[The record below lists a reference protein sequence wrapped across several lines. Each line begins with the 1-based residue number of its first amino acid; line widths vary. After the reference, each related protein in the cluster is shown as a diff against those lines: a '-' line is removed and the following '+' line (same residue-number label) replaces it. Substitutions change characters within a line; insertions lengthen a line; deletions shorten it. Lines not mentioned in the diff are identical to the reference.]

1 MLGHTDCSID
11 PEDPEPAQNKQ
22 SPGTQ
27 SKQFKTECAI
37 DTIETAPAVCST
49 SPKELSST
57 PKKRKFSIF
66 QKKGDQSQSL
76 NKVKTKSLQLGLNE
90 LDAICDNFEEAGLNA
105 GKGKDSALF
114 WDYSAAFGFIHDG
127 DWRLFVFINNFPYFV
142 FFSTVSND

>member
-22 SPGTQ
+22 SPATQ
-27 SKQFKTECAI
+27 SKQFQTAIECDI
-37 DTIETAPAVCST
+37 DTVGTAPAVCST
-49 SPKELSST
+49 SPKELCST

-114 WDYSAAFGFIHDG
+114 WDYSAAFGFIDCC
-127 DWRLFVFINNFPYFV
+127 DCLFSLTIFLISFVFSCFM
-142 FFSTVSND
+142 